1 MEDPK
6 GYTTYSFRRSG
17 TTILA
22 ALGLSNEELR
32 QMGDGKSPQM
42 AARYVDEAGTNK
54 EAILKKVMQLPSE
67 NNERGRNVCKS
78 AEES

>member
-1 MEDPK
+1 
-6 GYTTYSFRRSG
+6 
-17 TTILA
+17 
-22 ALGLSNEELR
+22 
-32 QMGDGKSPQM
+32 MGDWKSPQM